1 MVPKQNENST
11 WIYKTKLLDSKESI
25 EDIKFAPKHLG
36 LMLATGSAE
45 GIFRIYEVPD
55 ILNLAF
61 WRIIVEY
68 SVASFPITSISWN
81 KNPFEMPMLAVAV
94 KCFQSRPNDAGSVIG
109 GEGEGGGE
117 GVGRGGKKGRGG
129 EGEGGEGMSKGRG
142 EGMDKRGRE
151 GKGGRG
157 KGQGGEIGGGEE
169 EGGRGRGGGREGR
182 GPGGV
187 KLGEGETR
195 IEEARMKGGERKGD
209 LRSRLRGEAGSILGG
224 GIVVDAGLKSGST
237 GGVLEGG
244 MFEKQGG
251 GEGGAIGKEG
261 VGLRGDDG
269 VFSVRKL
276 GEEERKE
283 LGIGS
288 LKEKTGFKI
297 GNKGV
302 EGIVVQT
309 GQLTRTGA
317 SIEDKD
323 ISPEGMERSSA
334 AIASVYLQV
343 PLTEEPTSA
352 TPTPNPDESSLKI
365 FASIDSNWELL
376 KNLCGHE
383 GGVNDVSWAPINGR
397 SYELLVSGGRNEILV
412 WNVKVEGKKINVFKM
427 EKLDYGD
434 HCVVWKVSWN
444 MMATVL
450 ASSDERNVVKLWK
463 RGGNRWKCVGILN
476 EEEDE
481 ESKEDNLP
489 GIK

>member
-94 KCFQSRPNDAGSVIG
+94 KCFQNRTNDAASVIER
-109 GEGEGGGE
+109 GEGEGGE
-117 GVGRGGKKGRGG
+117 GIGRGGKKGRGG
-129 EGEGGEGMSKGRG
+129 GEGEEGVGKGRV

-157 KGQGGEIGGGEE
+157 KGQGGEITGGG
-169 EGGRGRGGGREGR
+169 
-182 GPGGV
+182 
-187 KLGEGETR
+187 KLGDGETR
-195 IEEARMKGGERKGD
+195 IEEARMKGSERKGD

-224 GIVVDAGLKSGST
+224 GIVVDAGLKSGSI
-237 GGVLEGG
+237 GAVLDSG
-244 MFEKQGG
+244 MLEKQIHGQGG
-251 GEGGAIGKEG
+251 GEGGVAIGKEG
-261 VGLRGDDG
+261 GGVRGGDDG
-269 VFSVRKL
+269 VFSREL
-276 GEEERKE
+276 ILEGGGGRPERKE
-283 LGIGS
+283 QGIGS
-288 LKEKTGFKI
+288 LKEKIGFKI

-302 EGIVVQT
+302 EGIVIQT
-309 GQLTRTGA
+309 GQLTRTGV

-323 ISPEGMERSSA
+323 ITPEGIERSSTT
-334 AIASVYLQV
+334 IASVFLQA
-343 PLTEEPTSA
+343 PLAEEPASA
-352 TPTPNPDESSLKI
+352 TPTPTPDESSLKI
-365 FASIDSNWELL
+365 FASIDSNWELI

-397 SYELLVSGGRNEILV
+397 SYEMLVSGGRNEILV

-481 ESKEDNLP
+481 ESKEGNSP
-489 GIK
+489 GIM